1 MNLASLIGNTKFIDG
16 LFKYR
21 KESKY
26 LRNGKNNMIVLKP
39 TIAFFLLL
47 LLARLLGKKQMSQMT
62 FFNYVT
68 GITIGS
74 LAANIITFN
83 DESIWEEVIGLVW
96 WCVLTAILSII
107 TLKSAKMRVII
118 DGQPTVLIKN
128 GKFQELA
135 LKSTKVSIE
144 DLTMMLREQ
153 NIFSI
158 KEVDYA
164 ILEPNGKLSV
174 LKYQDQLNVIR
185 KDLDID
191 VRRPKFFPEEII
203 IDGRIVYNN
212 LRGYGLNIDWLG
224 KELKSQKI
232 KRVEDVLYAELQ
244 SDGTLYTLLKDK
256 K

>member
-1 MNLASLIGNTKFIDG
+1 
-16 LFKYR
+16 
-21 KESKY
+21 
-26 LRNGKNNMIVLKP
+26 MIILKP

-83 DESIWEEVIGLVW
+83 DESIWEEVIGLIW
-96 WCVLTAILSII
+96 WCLLTAVLSII
-107 TLKSAKMRVII
+107 TLKFTKLRVII
-118 DGQPTVLIKN
+118 DGQPSVLIKN
-128 GKFQELA
+128 GKFQEHA
-135 LKSTKVSIE
+135 LKSTKINVE

-174 LKYQDQLNVIR
+174 LKYQDQLSVIR
-185 KDLDID
+185 KDLDIP
-191 VRRPKFFPEEII
+191 VTRPKYFPEEII

-212 LRGYGLNIDWLG
+212 LTSYGLNVEWL
-224 KELKSQKI
+224 KKQLNNQKI
-232 KRVEDVLYAELQ
+232 KKVEEVLYAELQ
-244 SDGTLYTLLKDK
+244 SDGTLYTVLKSK